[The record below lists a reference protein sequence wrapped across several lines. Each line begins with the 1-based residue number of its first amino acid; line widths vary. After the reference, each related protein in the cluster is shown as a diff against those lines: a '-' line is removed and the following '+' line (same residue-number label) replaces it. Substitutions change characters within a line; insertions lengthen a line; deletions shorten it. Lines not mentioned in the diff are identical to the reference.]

1 MKWLA
6 CACSVLD
13 FRTIFVNHNYYI
25 CHFKK
30 NEIGFS
36 TLIQKFIKS
45 LIIVV
50 FISAAFAQ
58 NFSVDVFPQK
68 KIYEIYFADAVSH
81 QFSISKHLESREWFG
96 NIGANLAIFDVGI
109 FNQIFQLSAG
119 ATVLNTIIKTPGHIQ
134 VYTVDY
140 LVDFYA
146 DSKITERLTGRFIF
160 GHLSA
165 HYSDDGIIELNNFPI
180 SYVRDYAGLHAQ
192 YSVPE
197 INGKVYAG
205 GFYNF
210 HNEPVL
216 DMHSTYQFGFDGGYL
231 LIENLL
237 LFAAVDIKIKSEV
250 NFGTTQSYQ
259 AGLRFPVNGFIS
271 ARLAYTHRRGFEE
284 RGQIFNQTDI
294 KNSFGLFLDF

>member
-1 MKWLA
+1 MIRRLIKL
-6 CACSVLD
+6 
-13 FRTIFVNHNYYI
+13 FVAA
-25 CHFKK
+25 
-30 NEIGFS
+30 
-36 TLIQKFIKS
+36 
-45 LIIVV
+45 V
-50 FISAAFAQ
+50 FISAVFSQ
-58 NFSVDVFPQK
+58 NFSVDVFPQQ
-68 KIYEIYFADAVSH
+68 KIYKKYYADAVSH
-81 QFSISKHLESREWFG
+81 QFSIAKHLESREWFG
-96 NIGANLAIFDVGI
+96 NIGANLAIFNVGLYD
-109 FNQIFQLSAG
+109 QVFQLSAG

-146 DSKITERLTGRFIF
+146 DSKLTDQLIGRFIF

-165 HYSDDGIIELNNFPI
+165 HYSDDGIVELNNIPI
-180 SYVRDYAGLHAQ
+180 SYVRDYVGIHAQ
-192 YSVPE
+192 FLLPD
-197 INGKVYAG
+197 INGKIYAG

-216 DMHSTYQFGFDGGYL
+216 DKHSTYQFGFDGGYF

-259 AGLRFPVNGFIS
+259 TGLRFPVNGFIS